1 MKTTAQPIIDAE
13 GIHWYTILAYD
24 TLTIWVSRER
34 QSHRLYDLVIRW
46 LSFAE
51 RRSDRRHG
59 RNRPIAHFRWEP
71 SSQCRGVRD
80 SSIGVELLWGN
91 GQIQLGFSIDNCV
104 SLTGDH
110 IWYSSWWE

>member
-34 QSHRLYDLVIRW
+34 QSHQSYDLVIRW

-51 RRSDRRHG
+51 RRSGRRHG
-59 RNRPIAHFRWEP
+59 RNRPI
-71 SSQCRGVRD
+71 VRISD
-80 SSIGVELLWGN
+80 ENLQVNAEVLEIA
-91 GQIQLGFSIDNCV
+91 
-104 SLTGDH
+104 
-110 IWYSSWWE
+110 